1 MRLLIIHTESQYFAG
16 AQKLL
21 GYFLEALAKTD
32 CSTSVVVVRGTRVE
46 KVIPAAMTKLYI
58 NSYQKSSVRTLWQ
71 QAQSVV
77 SFNRQTPFDV
87 VHGWTARDWELTGL
101 AGALARLPTVG
112 TLHDHPQASF
122 ISSKRQRLMRWSV
135 RWGLHRL
142 ICVSDAVRKACLEAG
157 YVSEKLVTIHNGIP
171 TGSGITRLPC
181 TGVTR
186 LGFLGAFSERKGLR
200 GIFEIADHLDRLSA
214 DSWELFLAGS
224 VLDDA
229 GGRML
234 DEIRHQF
241 GQRKWW
247 SRVHWC
253 GWVSNPLSF
262 LENVDL
268 LICPSSDFEPFGLV
282 LCEAGLAGVPVVG
295 TTVGGIP
302 EIVQHGRT
310 GWLFAVGEWTQAAE
324 LIADLLNKPDV
335 RREAGE
341 RGRDRVR
348 KEFSNEKMVVHYL
361 NLYTKITKNV

>member
-1 MRLLIIHTESQYFAG
+1 MRLLIVHTEARYFAG

-32 CSTSVVVVRGTRVE
+32 CSTSVVVVPGTQVE

-58 NSYQKSSVRTLWQ
+58 NSNQKFSVRTLWQ

-77 SFNRQTPFDV
+77 SFNRQTPFDIL
-87 VHGWTARDWELTGL
+87 HGWAARDWELTGL

-112 TLHDHPQASF
+112 TLHDHPQARF
-122 ISSKRQRLMRWSV
+122 ISSKRQLLMRWSV
-135 RWGLHRL
+135 RWGLHRM
-142 ICVSDAVRKACLEAG
+142 ICVSDAVRNACLEAG
-157 YVSEKLVTIHNGIP
+157 YVSEKLVMIHNGIP
-171 TGSGITRLPC
+171 TESSIARPPC

-200 GIFEIADHLDRLSA
+200 GVFEIADHLNRLSPN
-214 DSWELFLAGS
+214 SWELFLAGAI
-224 VLDDA
+224 LEEA
-229 GGRML
+229 GERML
-234 DEIRHQF
+234 DEIRRQF

-262 LENVDL
+262 LENIDL

-282 LCEAGLAGVPVVG
+282 FCEAGLAGVPVVA

-302 EIVQHGRT
+302 EIVQQGLT
-310 GWLFAVGEWTQAAE
+310 GWLFEVGEWMQAAQ
-324 LIADLLNKPDV
+324 LIADLLCRPTLC
-335 RREAGE
+335 RETGE
-341 RGRDRVR
+341 RGRDRIR
-348 KEFSNEKMVVHYL
+348 EEFSNKKMAMHYL
-361 NLYTKITKNV
+361 DLYTKITRNV

>member
-32 CSTSVVVVRGTRVE
+32 CSTSVVVVRGTQVE

-58 NSYQKSSVRTLWQ
+58 DSNQKFSVMTLWQ
-71 QAQSVV
+71 QTQSVV
-77 SFNRQTPFDV
+77 SFNRQTPFDIL
-87 VHGWTARDWELTGL
+87 HGWAARDWELTGL
-101 AGALARLPTVG
+101 AGAFARLPTVG

-122 ISSKRQRLMRWSV
+122 ISSTRQLLMRWSA

-142 ICVSDAVRKACLEAG
+142 ICVSDAVREACLKAG
-157 YVSEKLVTIHNGIP
+157 YDSEKLVMIHNGIP
-171 TGSGITRLPC
+171 TESTINRLP
-181 TGVTR
+181 GAGLTR

-200 GIFEIADHLDRLSA
+200 GVFEIANDLDKLSP

-229 GGRML
+229 GERML
-234 DEIRHQF
+234 EEIRRQF

-262 LENVDL
+262 LENIDL

-282 LCEAGLAGVPVVG
+282 LCEAGLAGVPVVA
-295 TTVGGIP
+295 TAVGGIP

-310 GWLFAVGEWTQAAE
+310 GWLFEVGQWTQAAQ
-324 LIADLLNKPDV
+324 LIADLLCRPNV

-341 RGRDRVR
+341 RGRVR
-348 KEFSNEKMVVHYL
+348 IRDEFSNKKMAVHYL
-361 NLYTKITKNV
+361 DLYTKITGNV

>member
-1 MRLLIIHTESQYFAG
+1 MRLLIIHSDSQYFAG

-21 GYFLEALAKTD
+21 GYFLEALAKTH
-32 CSTSVVVVRGTRVE
+32 CSTSVVVVRGTQVE
-46 KVIPAAMTKLYI
+46 KLIPAAMTKFYI
-58 NSYQKSSVRTLWQ
+58 NSNQKFSVRTLWQ
-71 QAQSVV
+71 QAQSIV
-77 SFNRQTPFDV
+77 SFNRQTPFDIL
-87 VHGWTARDWELTGL
+87 HGWTARDWELTGL
-101 AGALARLPTVG
+101 AGTIAQLPTVG

-122 ISSKRQRLMRWSV
+122 ISSKRQLLMRWSV
-135 RWGLHRL
+135 QWGLHRL

-157 YVSEKLVTIHNGIP
+157 YVSEKLVMIHNGIP
-171 TGSGITRLPC
+171 TESSITRLPC
-181 TGVTR
+181 TGVAR

-200 GIFEIADHLDRLSA
+200 GMFEIVDNLDKLSPGL
-214 DSWELFLAGS
+214 WELFLAGS

-229 GGRML
+229 GDRML
-234 DEIRHQF
+234 EDIRRKF
-241 GQRKWW
+241 DQRKWW

-262 LENVDL
+262 LENIDL

-282 LCEAGLAGVPVVG
+282 LCEAGLASVPIVA

-310 GWLFAVGEWTQAAE
+310 GWLFEVGEWMQAAH
-324 LIADLLNKPDV
+324 LIADLLRQPTV

-348 KEFSNEKMVVHYL
+348 KEFSNEKMAMHYL
-361 NLYTKITKNV
+361 NLYSKITRNV